1 MSFKCH
7 AASDSTQLMIY
18 LTSTNKRSKF
28 DQTMKF
34 LVHNIVKT
42 CSFIHQKSPMHMHY
56 ISSFIAIFVWL
67 LFNYSLLFRDNWCLE
82 FFSNKLKCFFLYLWC
97 QHDIKTDSSQMNSY
111 LKFNFQFSL
120 LSKNVSIS
128 YYSGLRDYS
137 KWEKFTQK

>member
-42 CSFIHQKSPMHMHY
+42 CSFIKSHLCTC
-56 ISSFIAIFVWL
+56 IIFQVSLPFLCGL

-120 LSKNVSIS
+120 MSKNVSIS